1 MGGDRRRQGVRG
13 VVEGKFEQNRTSGLE
28 IQREDAGDREPFEG
42 LNALW
47 LAGWGS
53 GKGLPCLV
61 LSPRHGNL
69 EVVLVQAAQR
79 WRSRGETGLAKGEWS
94 I

>member
-42 LNALW
+42 LNAL
-47 LAGWGS
+47 S
-53 GKGLPCLV
+53 G
-61 LSPRHGNL
+61 
-69 EVVLVQAAQR
+69 
-79 WRSRGETGLAKGEWS
+79 
-94 I
+94 

>member
-42 LNALW
+42 LNAL
-47 LAGWGS
+47 S
-53 GKGLPCLV
+53 GEQGGDLGKDYRVWCCHQGMETWR
-61 LSPRHGNL
+61 LS
-69 EVVLVQAAQR
+69 
-79 WRSRGETGLAKGEWS
+79 
-94 I
+94 